1 MRLQSLKN
9 EIGEFVSPIP
19 FVLEPDDYEGIFDNC
34 AREYARQ
41 YIDPY
46 MGRPIQGNISTIP
59 VNLKTPEELA
69 KLDQVNNFIRR
80 LNGVAQ
86 KLRENFFQWHKEYI
100 GKGETLRYSFHE
112 KDFFVV
118 PEGEI
123 KAQPAPVEP
132 EPREEECKPEFTM
145 EFPDTME
152 GLRKAVFPMSSR
164 GAFESK
170 YDFGKFA
177 ISKPSSD
184 PSPVRSEKMVEK
196 YHLFAIA
203 RALIARKGGKEYPTD
218 VVIRDTLLSLESN
231 AWMKKYVEKVKEN
244 GGTIEAPGLYKTYLD
259 SPVTRSSKKFLEAA
273 GQKWDIGLFII
284 ELTDNLHIKLKRKQ
298 Q

>member
-9 EIGEFVSPIP
+9 EAGEFVSPIP
-19 FVLEPDDYEGIFDNC
+19 FVLEPDDYEGIFDKG

-46 MGRPIQGNISTIP
+46 MGRPMQGNISTIP
-59 VNLKTPEELA
+59 SNLKTPEELA

-80 LNGVAQ
+80 LNGMAQ

-123 KAQPAPVEP
+123 KAQPAAP
-132 EPREEECKPEFTM
+132 EPQQAECKQEFTM

-152 GLRKAVFPMSSR
+152 GIRKAVFPMSSR

-170 YDFGKFA
+170 YDFGKFV
-177 ISKPSSD
+177 ISKPSSR
-184 PSPVRSEKMVEK
+184 PSIERSSKMVEL
-196 YHLFAIA
+196 YHLLAIA
-203 RALIARKGGKEYPTD
+203 RALVARKGGKEYPTD
-218 VVIRDTLLSLESN
+218 VVIRDTLVSLN
-231 AWMKKYVEKVKEN
+231 GNTRMKPFLDVMGEAGKP
-244 GGTIEAPGLYKTYLD
+244 IEAPGLYKTYLD
-259 SPVTRSSKKFLEAA
+259 SPVTRTSKKFREAT
-273 GQKWDIGLFII
+273 GKKWDIGMFII
-284 ELTDNLHIKLKRKQ
+284 ELTDTRHIKLKKAKKTK
-298 Q
+298 